1 MTDLIDLSLL
11 KESRSLLEAMLV
23 KRGLPYFLGTD
34 GGRPLFSIDGDKVE
48 TLVQSC
54 VSKLARKGRTVHP
67 RSLEHCRKELR
78 RELIRRVTQAMLRV
92 GY

>member
-11 KESRSLLEAMLV
+11 KESRALLEAMLT
-23 KRGLPYFLGTD
+23 KRGLPYFLATQGQK
-34 GGRPLFSIDGDKVE
+34 PLFAIDCDKVE
-48 TLVQSC
+48 TVVQSC
-54 VSKLARKGRTVHP
+54 VSKLAKKGRTVHP
-67 RSLEHCRKELR
+67 RSLDYCRKELR